1 MANKKNKVKDVKV
14 EGLDELV
21 NEGKNIDIVK
31 VEEIIANNSE
41 EPSKEEETV
50 VSEEVVA
57 SEPVIE
63 KKAEVVDTETA
74 VENEDNISEET
85 VVSESTDAENND
97 SVEENYETIDE
108 VISECTGKVEDE
120 VKEETKP
127 TKEKEPW
134 YISRAK
140 RITDYYNW

>member
-41 EPSKEEETV
+41 EPTKEEDTV

-63 KKAEVVDTETA
+63 KEVEVADTETT
-74 VENEDNISEET
+74 VEKET
-85 VVSESTDAENND
+85 VVSEPTGEENNV
-97 SVEENYETIDE
+97 SVEEDYETIDE
-108 VISECTGKVEDE
+108 VISECTGEIDSE
-120 VKEETKP
+120 VKEEKKP
-127 TKEKEPW
+127 TEEKEPW
-134 YISRAK
+134 YVSRAR

>member
-41 EPSKEEETV
+41 EPTKEEETV

-63 KKAEVVDTETA
+63 KESEVADTETT
-74 VENEDNISEET
+74 VEKEAEISEET
-85 VVSESTDAENND
+85 VVSEPTG
-97 SVEENYETIDE
+97 EESHVRLVRDLSLSLKMTVLMWHLNQ
-108 VISECTGKVEDE
+108 TGLV
-120 VKEETKP
+120 T
-127 TKEKEPW
+127 
-134 YISRAK
+134 
-140 RITDYYNW
+140 

>member
-41 EPSKEEETV
+41 EPTKEEETV

-63 KKAEVVDTETA
+63 KEVEVADTETA
-74 VENEDNISEET
+74 VEKEAEISEPIGE
-85 VVSESTDAENND
+85 ENND
-97 SVEENYETIDE
+97 SVEEDYETIDE
-108 VISECTGKVEDE
+108 VISECTGEIDSE
-120 VKEETKP
+120 VKEEKKP
-127 TKEKEPW
+127 TEEKEPW
-134 YISRAK
+134 YVSRAR

>member
-63 KKAEVVDTETA
+63 KEVEVADTETA
-74 VENEDNISEET
+74 VEKEAEISEPT
-85 VVSESTDAENND
+85 VEENNV
-97 SVEENYETIDE
+97 SVEEDYEAIDE
-108 VISECTGKVEDE
+108 VISECTGEIDSE
-120 VKEETKP
+120 VKEEKKP
-127 TKEKEPW
+127 TEEKEPW
-134 YISRAK
+134 YVSRAR

>member
-41 EPSKEEETV
+41 EPTKEEETV

-63 KKAEVVDTETA
+63 KEVE
-74 VENEDNISEET
+74 ISEET
-85 VVSESTDAENND
+85 VVSEPTDEENND
-97 SVEENYETIDE
+97 SVEEDYETIDE
-108 VISECTGKVEDE
+108 VISECTGEIDSE
-120 VKEETKP
+120 VKEEKKP
-127 TKEKEPW
+127 TEEKEPW
-134 YISRAK
+134 YISRAR

>member
-57 SEPVIE
+57 SEPVTE
-63 KKAEVVDTETA
+63 KEVEAEV
-74 VENEDNISEET
+74 SEET
-85 VVSESTDAENND
+85 VVSEPTDGENND
-97 SVEENYETIDE
+97 TVGEEYEAIDE
-108 VISECTGKVEDE
+108 VISECTGEIEDE
-120 VKEETKP
+120 VKDEKKP
-127 TKEKEPW
+127 TEEKEPW
-134 YISRAK
+134 YVSRAK
-140 RITDYYNW
+140 RIADYYNW

>member
-1 MANKKNKVKDVKV
+1 MANKKNKVKNVKV

-41 EPSKEEETV
+41 EPSKEEETA

-57 SEPVIE
+57 SEPLIE
-63 KKAEVVDTETA
+63 KEVEAADTETV
-74 VENEDNISEET
+74 VEKEAEISEET
-85 VVSESTDAENND
+85 VAPEPTDEESND
-97 SVEENYETIDE
+97 VVEEEYEAIDG
-108 VISECTGKVEDE
+108 VISECTGEIDSE
-120 VKEETKP
+120 VKEEKKP
-127 TKEKEPW
+127 TEEKEPW

>member
-41 EPSKEEETV
+41 EPSKEEET
-50 VSEEVVA
+50 EVA
-57 SEPVIE
+57 
-63 KKAEVVDTETA
+63 DTETA
-74 VENEDNISEET
+74 VEKEAEISEPTGE
-85 VVSESTDAENND
+85 EKND
-97 SVEENYETIDE
+97 TVEEDYEAIDD
-108 VISECTGKVEDE
+108 VISECTGEIDSE
-120 VKEETKP
+120 VKEEKKP
-127 TKEKEPW
+127 TEEKEPW
-134 YISRAK
+134 YVSRAR

>member
-41 EPSKEEETV
+41 EPTKEEETV
-50 VSEEVVA
+50 VSEEVVV

-63 KKAEVVDTETA
+63 KEVEVADTETA
-74 VENEDNISEET
+74 VEKET
-85 VVSESTDAENND
+85 VVSEPTGEENND

-108 VISECTGKVEDE
+108 VISECTGEIDSE
-120 VKEETKP
+120 VKEEKKP
-127 TKEKEPW
+127 TEEKEPW
-134 YISRAK
+134 YVSRAR

>member
-50 VSEEVVA
+50 ASEEVVA
-57 SEPVIE
+57 SEPVTE
-63 KKAEVVDTETA
+63 KEVEAEV
-74 VENEDNISEET
+74 SEET
-85 VVSESTDAENND
+85 VVSEPTDGENND
-97 SVEENYETIDE
+97 TVGEEYEAIDE
-108 VISECTGKVEDE
+108 VISECTGEIEDE
-120 VKEETKP
+120 VKEEKKP
-127 TKEKEPW
+127 TEEKEPW
-134 YISRAK
+134 YVSRAK
-140 RITDYYNW
+140 RIADYYNW

>member
-31 VEEIIANNSE
+31 VEKIIANNSE
-41 EPSKEEETV
+41 EPTKEEETV

-63 KKAEVVDTETA
+63 KEVE
-74 VENEDNISEET
+74 ISEET
-85 VVSESTDAENND
+85 VVSEPTGEENND
-97 SVEENYETIDE
+97 SVEEDYETIDE
-108 VISECTGKVEDE
+108 VISECTGEIDSE
-120 VKEETKP
+120 VKEEKKP
-127 TKEKEPW
+127 TEEKEPW
-134 YISRAK
+134 YISRAR

>member
-41 EPSKEEETV
+41 EPTKEEEIV

-63 KKAEVVDTETA
+63 KEAEVADTETA
-74 VENEDNISEET
+74 VEKET
-85 VVSESTDAENND
+85 VVSEPTDEENND
-97 SVEENYETIDE
+97 SVEEDYETIDE
-108 VISECTGKVEDE
+108 VISECTGEIDSE
-120 VKEETKP
+120 VKEEKKP
-127 TKEKEPW
+127 TEEKEPW

>member
-41 EPSKEEETV
+41 EPTKEEETV

-63 KKAEVVDTETA
+63 KEVEVADTETA
-74 VENEDNISEET
+74 VEKEAEISEPIGE
-85 VVSESTDAENND
+85 ENND
-97 SVEENYETIDE
+97 SVEEDYEAIDE
-108 VISECTGKVEDE
+108 VISECTGEIDSE
-120 VKEETKP
+120 VKEEKKP
-127 TKEKEPW
+127 TEEKEPW
-134 YISRAK
+134 YISRAR

>member
-41 EPSKEEETV
+41 EPTKEEETV

-63 KKAEVVDTETA
+63 KEVEVADTKTA
-74 VENEDNISEET
+74 VEKEAEISEPTGE
-85 VVSESTDAENND
+85 EKND
-97 SVEENYETIDE
+97 TVEEDYEAIDE
-108 VISECTGKVEDE
+108 VISECTGEIEDE
-120 VKEETKP
+120 VKEEKKP
-127 TKEKEPW
+127 TKKKEPW
-134 YISRAK
+134 YLSRAK
-140 RITDYYNW
+140 RIADYYNW

>member
-41 EPSKEEETV
+41 EPSKEEQTV

-63 KKAEVVDTETA
+63 KEAEVVNTETA
-74 VENEDNISEET
+74 VEKEDEVSEET
-85 VVSESTDAENND
+85 VVSEPTDEENND

-108 VISECTGKVEDE
+108 VISECTGKIEDE

>member
-41 EPSKEEETV
+41 EPSKEEKTV

-63 KKAEVVDTETA
+63 K
-74 VENEDNISEET
+74 EDEISEET
-85 VVSESTDAENND
+85 VVSEPTDEENND

-108 VISECTGKVEDE
+108 VISECTGEIEDE

>member
-63 KKAEVVDTETA
+63 KEVEVADTETA
-74 VENEDNISEET
+74 VEKEAEISEPTGE
-85 VVSESTDAENND
+85 ENND

-108 VISECTGKVEDE
+108 VISECTGEIDSE
-120 VKEETKP
+120 VKEEKKP
-127 TKEKEPW
+127 TEEKEPW
-134 YISRAK
+134 YVSRAR

>member
-1 MANKKNKVKDVKV
+1 MANKKIKVKDVKV

-31 VEEIIANNSE
+31 VEEIIANKSE
-41 EPSKEEETV
+41 EPTKEEETV

-63 KKAEVVDTETA
+63 KEVEVADPETA
-74 VENEDNISEET
+74 VEKEAEISEPIGE
-85 VVSESTDAENND
+85 ENND
-97 SVEENYETIDE
+97 SVEEDYEAIDE
-108 VISECTGKVEDE
+108 VISECTGEIDSE
-120 VKEETKP
+120 VKEEKKP
-127 TKEKEPW
+127 TEEKEPW
-134 YISRAK
+134 YISRAR

>member
-41 EPSKEEETV
+41 EPSKEEETM

-57 SEPVIE
+57 SEPVTE
-63 KKAEVVDTETA
+63 KEVEVADTKTA
-74 VENEDNISEET
+74 VEKEAEISEPT
-85 VVSESTDAENND
+85 
-97 SVEENYETIDE
+97 VEEKNDTVGEEYEAIDD
-108 VISECTGKVEDE
+108 VISECTGEIEDE
-120 VKEETKP
+120 VKEEKKP
-127 TKEKEPW
+127 TEEKEPW
-134 YISRAK
+134 YVSRAR

>member
-41 EPSKEEETV
+41 EPSKEEETMA
-50 VSEEVVA
+50 SEEVVA
-57 SEPVIE
+57 SEPVTE
-63 KKAEVVDTETA
+63 KEAEVVNTETA
-74 VENEDNISEET
+74 VEKEAEVLEET
-85 VVSESTDAENND
+85 VVSEPTDGENND
-97 SVEENYETIDE
+97 TIGEEYEAIDE
-108 VISECTGKVEDE
+108 VISECTGEIDSE
-120 VKEETKP
+120 VKEEKKP
-127 TKEKEPW
+127 TEGKEPW
-134 YISRAK
+134 YVSRAR

>member
-41 EPSKEEETV
+41 EPTKEEETV
-50 VSEEVVA
+50 VSEEVVV

-63 KKAEVVDTETA
+63 KEVEVADTETA
-74 VENEDNISEET
+74 VEKEAEISEET
-85 VVSESTDAENND
+85 VVSEPTAEENNV
-97 SVEENYETIDE
+97 SVEEDYETIDE
-108 VISECTGKVEDE
+108 VISECTGEIDSE
-120 VKEETKP
+120 VKEEKKP
-127 TKEKEPW
+127 TEEKEPW
-134 YISRAK
+134 YVSRAR

>member
-41 EPSKEEETV
+41 EPTKEEETV
-50 VSEEVVA
+50 VSEEVVV

-63 KKAEVVDTETA
+63 KEVEVADTETA
-74 VENEDNISEET
+74 VEKET
-85 VVSESTDAENND
+85 VVSEPTAEENND
-97 SVEENYETIDE
+97 SVEEDYETIDE
-108 VISECTGKVEDE
+108 VISECTGEIDSE
-120 VKEETKP
+120 VKEEKKP
-127 TKEKEPW
+127 TEEKEPW
-134 YISRAK
+134 YISRAR

>member
-14 EGLDELV
+14 EVLDELV

-57 SEPVIE
+57 SEPLIE
-63 KKAEVVDTETA
+63 KEVEVADTETA
-74 VENEDNISEET
+74 VEKEAEISEP
-85 VVSESTDAENND
+85 TDGENND
-97 SVEENYETIDE
+97 SVEEDYETIDE
-108 VISECTGKVEDE
+108 VISECTGEIDSE
-120 VKEETKP
+120 VKEEKKP
-127 TKEKEPW
+127 TEEKEPW

>member
-41 EPSKEEETV
+41 EPTKEEET
-50 VSEEVVA
+50 VA

-63 KKAEVVDTETA
+63 KEVEVADTETV
-74 VENEDNISEET
+74 VEKEVEISEET
-85 VVSESTDAENND
+85 VVSEPTGEENND
-97 SVEENYETIDE
+97 SVEEDYEAIDE
-108 VISECTGKVEDE
+108 VISECTGEIDSE
-120 VKEETKP
+120 VKEEKKP
-127 TKEKEPW
+127 TEEKEPW
-134 YISRAK
+134 YVSRAR

>member
-41 EPSKEEETV
+41 EPTKEEETV

-63 KKAEVVDTETA
+63 KEVE
-74 VENEDNISEET
+74 ISEEA
-85 VVSESTDAENND
+85 VVSEPTAEENND
-97 SVEENYETIDE
+97 SVEEDYEAIDK
-108 VISECTGKVEDE
+108 VISECTGEIDSE
-120 VKEETKP
+120 VKEEKKP
-127 TKEKEPW
+127 TEEKEPW
-134 YISRAK
+134 YVSRAR

>member
-41 EPSKEEETV
+41 EPTKEEETA

-57 SEPVIE
+57 SEPAIE
-63 KKAEVVDTETA
+63 KEVE
-74 VENEDNISEET
+74 ISEET
-85 VVSESTDAENND
+85 VVSEPTGEENND
-97 SVEENYETIDE
+97 SVEEDYETIDE
-108 VISECTGKVEDE
+108 VISECTGEIDSE
-120 VKEETKP
+120 VKEEKKP
-127 TKEKEPW
+127 TEEKEPW
-134 YISRAK
+134 YVSRAR

>member
-21 NEGKNIDIVK
+21 NEGKNVDIAK

-41 EPSKEEETV
+41 EPSKEEETA

-57 SEPVIE
+57 SEPVTE
-63 KKAEVVDTETA
+63 EKAEVVDTETA
-74 VENEDNISEET
+74 AQKEDEISEET
-85 VVSESTDAENND
+85 VAPEPTDEESNDVAE
-97 SVEENYETIDE
+97 EEYETIDD
-108 VISECTGKVEDE
+108 VISECTGEIEDE
-120 VKEETKP
+120 VKEEKKP
-127 TKEKEPW
+127 TEEKEPW
-134 YISRAK
+134 YVSRAR

>member
-41 EPSKEEETV
+41 EPSKEEETM

-57 SEPVIE
+57 SEPAIE
-63 KKAEVVDTETA
+63 KEVE
-74 VENEDNISEET
+74 ISEET
-85 VVSESTDAENND
+85 VVSEPTGEENND
-97 SVEENYETIDE
+97 SVEEDYETIDE
-108 VISECTGKVEDE
+108 VISECTGEIDSE
-120 VKEETKP
+120 VKEEKKP
-127 TKEKEPW
+127 TEEKEPW
-134 YISRAK
+134 YVSRAR

>member
-41 EPSKEEETV
+41 EPTKEEETV

-63 KKAEVVDTETA
+63 KEAE
-74 VENEDNISEET
+74 ISEEA
-85 VVSESTDAENND
+85 VVSEPTGEENND
-97 SVEENYETIDE
+97 SVEEDYEAIDE
-108 VISECTGKVEDE
+108 VISECTGEIDSE
-120 VKEETKP
+120 VKEEKKP
-127 TKEKEPW
+127 TEEKEPW
-134 YISRAK
+134 YISRAR

>member
-41 EPSKEEETV
+41 EPTKEEETV

-57 SEPVIE
+57 SEPVTEEKIE
-63 KKAEVVDTETA
+63 AEV
-74 VENEDNISEET
+74 SEET
-85 VVSESTDAENND
+85 VVSKPTDGENND
-97 SVEENYETIDE
+97 SVEEDYEAIDE
-108 VISECTGKVEDE
+108 VISECTGEIDSE
-120 VKEETKP
+120 VKEEKKP
-127 TKEKEPW
+127 TEEKEPW
-134 YISRAK
+134 YVSRAR

>member
-41 EPSKEEETV
+41 EPTKEEETV

-63 KKAEVVDTETA
+63 KEAEVADTETA
-74 VENEDNISEET
+74 VEKET
-85 VVSESTDAENND
+85 VVSEPTDEENND
-97 SVEENYETIDE
+97 SVEEDYETIDE
-108 VISECTGKVEDE
+108 VISECTGEIDSE
-120 VKEETKP
+120 VKEEKKP
-127 TKEKEPW
+127 TEEKEPW

>member
-41 EPSKEEETV
+41 EPTKEEEIV

-63 KKAEVVDTETA
+63 KEAEVADTETA
-74 VENEDNISEET
+74 VEKET
-85 VVSESTDAENND
+85 VVSEPTDEENND
-97 SVEENYETIDE
+97 SVEEDYETIDE
-108 VISECTGKVEDE
+108 VISECTGEIDSE
-120 VKEETKP
+120 VKEEKKP
-127 TKEKEPW
+127 TEEKEPW
-134 YISRAK
+134 YVSRAR

>member
-50 VSEEVVA
+50 VSEEVVV
-57 SEPVIE
+57 SEPVKE
-63 KKAEVVDTETA
+63 KDVKVADAETA
-74 VENEDNISEET
+74 VEKEAEISEPIGE
-85 VVSESTDAENND
+85 ENND
-97 SVEENYETIDE
+97 SVEEDYEAIDE
-108 VISECTGKVEDE
+108 VISECTGEIDSE
-120 VKEETKP
+120 VKEEKKP
-127 TKEKEPW
+127 TEEKEPW
-134 YISRAK
+134 YISRAR

>member
-41 EPSKEEETV
+41 EPTKEEETV

-63 KKAEVVDTETA
+63 KEGEVADTKTA
-74 VENEDNISEET
+74 VEKEAEISEPIGE
-85 VVSESTDAENND
+85 ENND
-97 SVEENYETIDE
+97 SVEEDYEAIDE
-108 VISECTGKVEDE
+108 VISECTGEIDSE
-120 VKEETKP
+120 VKEEKKP
-127 TKEKEPW
+127 TEEKEPW
-134 YISRAK
+134 YISRAR

>member
-41 EPSKEEETV
+41 EPTKEEDTV

-63 KKAEVVDTETA
+63 KEVEVADTETA
-74 VENEDNISEET
+74 VEKEAEISEET
-85 VVSESTDAENND
+85 VVSEPTGEENNV
-97 SVEENYETIDE
+97 SVEEDYETIDE
-108 VISECTGKVEDE
+108 VISECTGEIDSE
-120 VKEETKP
+120 VKEEKKP
-127 TKEKEPW
+127 TEEKEPW
-134 YISRAK
+134 YVSRAR